1 LHDTVDIQYVK
12 GKRRYEMKSKVI
24 SKFFIVVGLL
34 ALALSTMAFTP
45 ASSVNVAGGGTG
57 TLDAFG
63 TGTAGIIGGGTV
75 KVTGNGVLWVKDNGG
90 DAKVTAAGYGRVL
103 KTSSGWTR
111 YEGFNGSAKV
121 QGSNIEVKIVGANV
135 VLHAEGTG
143 KFYLAGKGTYKTG
156 TTSGNWS
163 TKMKTYEIK

>member
-1 LHDTVDIQYVK
+1 
-12 GKRRYEMKSKVI
+12 MKSKII
-24 SKFFIVVGLL
+24 SKLFVVVGLL

-63 TGTAGIIGGGTV
+63 TGTAGIVGNGTV

-90 DAKVTAAGYGRVL
+90 DAKVTAVGYGRVL

-121 QGSNIEVKIVGANV
+121 QGSKIEVKIVGANV

-156 TTSGNWS
+156 TTSGNWTS
-163 TKMKTYEIK
+163 ATKTYQIK